1 MTKHMERIAVN
12 LANAKKLSVGM
23 FYYSDNTAS
32 TEFDGTAVSVIT
44 GVHPDGIF
52 VDTGQETIV
61 PRARAEETLR
71 NFDGLPREQKI
82 PTPLWLLEGIAKKS
96 DVINAALE
104 KLGQKPW
111 WDAYLYW
118 CWDEDGGLVSFSLV
132 TGTDFDPSCHDN
144 IMLRP
149 LRLIIF
155 KN

>member
-1 MTKHMERIAVN
+1 MERIPVN

-44 GVHPDGIF
+44 GVHPDGIL
-52 VDTGQETIV
+52 VDTAQEIIV
-61 PRARAEETLR
+61 PRATAEETLR

-82 PTPLWLLEGIAKKS
+82 PTPLWLLEGIAQKR
-96 DVINAALE
+96 DILNVALE

-118 CWDEDGGLVSFSLV
+118 GWNENGDLVPFSLISGKAFEP
-132 TGTDFDPSCHDN
+132 TCHDD
-144 IMLRP
+144 IVLRP
-149 LRLIIF
+149 QRLIVF